1 MPLFGRLVFQAT
13 EEVEILLQNILKFG
27 RRSHIRRRT
36 TVFTSTW
43 KVKCFYIT
51 MGVILFIFIPAI
63 CFRVKSRHTFD
74 RSFRKLLSESTTRQ
88 SLIEGWSFL
97 DSCYFAV
104 ISLAK
109 VGFGDYVPHTQPPES
124 FAT

>member
-1 MPLFGRLVFQAT
+1 MLLYNYGGDSVHIYTRH
-13 EEVEILLQNILKFG
+13 LLQDKESTHLLKLDF
-27 RRSHIRRRT
+27 
-36 TVFTSTW
+36 
-43 KVKCFYIT
+43 
-51 MGVILFIFIPAI
+51 
-63 CFRVKSRHTFD
+63 
-74 RSFRKLLSESTTRQ
+74 SFRNLLSESTTRQ